1 MSIIRFEDVDVIFS
15 SRPKLALELLDQ
27 GFSRPDILQK
37 TGLIVGVE
45 KANLEINK
53 GEICVL
59 MGLSGSGKSSLLRCI
74 NGLNTVSRG
83 KLFVEHEGRQ
93 IDIASCSPAD
103 LKMMRTK
110 RIAMVFQK
118 FALMPWLT
126 VRENISFGLEM
137 QGRPEKERRKL
148 VDEKLELV
156 GLTQWRH
163 KKPDEL
169 SGGMQQRVGLAR
181 ALAMDADILLMDE
194 PFSALDPLIRQ
205 GLQDELLDL
214 QRKLHKTIVFVSHD
228 LDEALKLGTR
238 IAIMKDGK
246 IIQYSKPEEIVL
258 HPADDYV
265 RNFVAH
271 TNPLN
276 VLRAKSLMT
285 PLNQCIFEREAYC
298 LDTVQNLWMVV
309 NHSSGLTSIRRGD
322 IVMQAQQWSPARRT
336 ETLLRQVTVIPADT
350 TMRDALQIRYE
361 TGYPLIVQDQAN
373 TVLGVLG
380 DGELYRALLG
390 HDLSNPL
397 PSQSMKKS
405 SVA

>member
-15 SRPKLALELLDQ
+15 NKPREALSLLDQ
-27 GFSRPDILQK
+27 GKTREQILKQ
-37 TGLIVGVE
+37 TGLVVGVE
-45 KANLEINK
+45 KANLDIEK

-83 KLFVEHEGRQ
+83 KLFVEHEGKH
-93 IDIASCSPAD
+93 IDIAHCTPAE

-126 VRENISFGLEM
+126 VRENISIGLEM

-156 GLTQWRH
+156 GLTQWRN

-205 GLQDELLDL
+205 GLQDELLEL
-214 QRKLHKTIVFVSHD
+214 QRKLSKTIVFVSHD
-228 LDEALKLGTR
+228 LDEALKLGSR
-238 IAIMKDGK
+238 IAIMKDGR

-258 HPADDYV
+258 NPADDYV
-265 RNFVAH
+265 RTFVAH

-276 VLRAKSLMT
+276 VLCGRSLMRS
-285 PLNQCIFEREAYC
+285 LDNCKRVNGSVC
-298 LDTVQNLWMVV
+298 LDPGIDSWLDIGEGGSLKRARQGQNGLDMQNWAPGQNVELLERRPTVV
-309 NHSSGLTSIRRGD
+309 HAD
-322 IVMQAQQWSPARRT
+322 IG
-336 ETLLRQVTVIPADT
+336 
-350 TMRDALQIRYE
+350 MREALQIRYQ
-361 TGYPLIVQDQAN
+361 TGNKLVLQDN
-373 TVLGVLG
+373 DKVVGILG
-380 DGELYRALLG
+380 DTELYHALLG
-390 HDLSNPL
+390 KNHG
-397 PSQSMKKS
+397 
-405 SVA
+405 

>member
-1 MSIIRFEDVDVIFS
+1 MSIIKFENVDVIFS
-15 SRPKLALELLDQ
+15 KDPREALKLLDQ
-27 GFSRPDILQK
+27 GKTRGEILKDLGQ
-37 TGLIVGVE
+37 IVGVE
-45 KANLEINK
+45 KANLDINK

-83 KLFVEHEGRQ
+83 SLFVEHEGTQ
-93 IDIASCSPAD
+93 IDIAHCTAAE

-156 GLTQWRH
+156 GLTQWRN

-205 GLQDELLDL
+205 GLQDELLSL
-214 QRKLHKTIVFVSHD
+214 QKKLSKTIVFVSHD

-238 IAIMKDGK
+238 IAIMKDGR
-246 IIQYSKPEEIVL
+246 IIQYSVPEEIVL
-258 HPADDYV
+258 NPADEYV

-276 VLRAKSLMT
+276 VLCGRSLMRT
-285 PLNQCIFEREAYC
+285 LDNCKRINGSVC
-298 LDTVQNLWMVV
+298 LDPGGDSWLDLAEGNVIKGARQGVAPIALQNWQHGEGVSHLERRPTLVD
-309 NHSSGLTSIRRGD
+309 SGIG
-322 IVMQAQQWSPARRT
+322 
-336 ETLLRQVTVIPADT
+336 
-350 TMRDALQIRYE
+350 MRDALQIRYQ
-361 TGYPLIVQDQAN
+361 TGHKLVLQDGN
-373 TVLGVLG
+373 RVVGILG
-380 DGELYRALLG
+380 DTELYHALLG
-390 HDLSNPL
+390 KNHG
-397 PSQSMKKS
+397 
-405 SVA
+405 